1 MTNSRNATESLDK
14 AIRRRQNLRLAA
26 TAAGLLALVALCNL
40 TPVRAQLCAY
50 FDLEDEIPASLL
62 GNAYWDDCFGGPL
75 GTLAAGSL
83 PRPND
88 LSYSPEADAFLA
100 ALNEFAAREVVQQ
113 EAAPESEPNDTS
125 DSAAEEAANPIE
137 GEQSSP
143 S

>member
-1 MTNSRNATESLDK
+1 MTNPRNATESLDK

-26 TAAGLLALVALCNL
+26 TFAGLLALVALCNL

-100 ALNEFAAREVVQQ
+100 ALNEFAARE
-113 EAAPESEPNDTS
+113 EAAEADGIDETS
-125 DSAAEEAANPIE
+125 TPAEDKSSE
-137 GEQSSP
+137 GEPQ
-143 S
+143 